1 MNMARR
7 EHKQRGAALIIA
19 LGMLA
24 VFAALGTAYL
34 GYMVLEQQRSQDYLA
49 EVQARQLAERAVW
62 AAVGELQ
69 TALTNGEAPALGA
82 HDEQLLPL
90 YRAVIEGTPEPWS
103 RRDGWVRLAIEDE
116 SAKLNINHASPRVLQ
131 AMLGVDGDKARS
143 IRSQVPRPGEAPGPE
158 QRWFASV
165 DGLVER
171 GFLTAE
177 ALAQLEPRRGGLLT
191 ADSVADNLA
200 PKAYLNV
207 NTAPKEVLAAVF
219 NPEAAERIVA
229 SRAQAPITDFA
240 GLVQAAQADPTTF
253 NLDLPADGSAPSE
266 LAFQSRSFRIA
277 CEAKAR
283 KEGESLAACRVEAVV
298 VLSDTGVAKITYWKE
313 MPAALADEE
322 APEPGSDTQQAVAE
336 S

>member
-1 MNMARR
+1 M
-7 EHKQRGAALIIA
+7 
-19 LGMLA
+19 
-24 VFAALGTAYL
+24 
-34 GYMVLEQQRSQDYLA
+34 
-49 EVQARQLAERAVW
+49 
-62 AAVGELQ
+62 
-69 TALTNGEAPALGA
+69 
-82 HDEQLLPL
+82 
-90 YRAVIEGTPEPWS
+90 
-103 RRDGWVRLAIEDE
+103 
-116 SAKLNINHASPRVLQ
+116 
-131 AMLGVDGDKARS
+131 
-143 IRSQVPRPGEAPGPE
+143 
-158 QRWFASV
+158 
-165 DGLVER
+165 
-171 GFLTAE
+171 
-177 ALAQLEPRRGGLLT
+177 
-191 ADSVADNLA
+191 
-200 PKAYLNV
+200 
-207 NTAPKEVLAAVF
+207 F

>member
-7 EHKQRGAALIIA
+7 EYTQQGGALIIA

-24 VFAALGTAYL
+24 VFTALGTAYL
-34 GYMVLEQQRSQDYLA
+34 SYMVLEQQQSQDY
-49 EVQARQLAERAVW
+49 VARIRAQQLADRAIW
-62 AAVGELQ
+62 AAAGEIQ
-69 TALTNGEAPALGA
+69 AALARGETPPLG
-82 HDEQLLPL
+82 EQEVQLLPV

-103 RRDGWVRLAIEDE
+103 RRDGWVQLSIADE
-116 SAKLNINHASPRVLQ
+116 SAKLNINHASPRMLQ
-131 AMLGVDGDKARS
+131 AMLRVDGDQART
-143 IRSQVPRPGEAPGPE
+143 IRGQVPRPGEAPGPE
-158 QRWFASV
+158 HRWFTSI
-165 DGLVER
+165 DDLTER
-171 GFLTAE
+171 GLLSSE
-177 ALAQLEPRRGGLLT
+177 ALAQIEPQRGALLT
-191 ADSVADNLA
+191 TCSVDDNLA

-219 NPEAAERIVA
+219 NPGAAERIVVA
-229 SRAQAPITDFA
+229 RAQDPITNFE
-240 GLVQAAQADPTTF
+240 GLLQAAQADPLTF
-253 NLDLPADGSAPSE
+253 NLEMPADGSAPPE

-283 KEGESLAACRVEAVV
+283 REGESLAACRVEAVV